1 MQYCTHI
8 TSYHEKYSIYEIY
21 RQSDKGDA
29 SLKSGRNRTFI
40 LNKAKVHGKCTKI

>member
-8 TSYHEKYSIYEIY
+8 TSYHEKYSICEIY

-29 SLKSGRNRTFI
+29 SLKSGAAGAVEISSLPFS
-40 LNKAKVHGKCTKI
+40 